1 MSEKNVVYLISG
13 IGADERAFKYLNI
26 NCSEIINIQW
36 IKCTGFDSLE
46 AYAKALSEQI
56 RMDQTREIILI
67 GVSFGGII
75 AQEIAKRV
83 PCKKVFIISSVKLSQ
98 ELSTPFKLL
107 QRKNILRTIP
117 NKLFKAINYFVAKYA
132 FGVKTSDEIKLLKEI
147 IRDMDEEFVKWAI
160 EKIAHWKNHSELDN
174 LVHIHGEDDR
184 IFPISQIK
192 NAFKI
197 SGGHFMI
204 VNRANE
210 ISKLINSHL
219 QDSPQLVTAS

>member
-1 MSEKNVVYLISG
+1 MSTKNVVYLISG

-26 NCSEIINIQW
+26 DCSEIINIRW

-46 AYAKALSEQI
+46 AYAKALCEQI
-56 RMDQTREIILI
+56 TVDETRKIILI

-75 AQEIAKRV
+75 AQEIAKRI
-83 PCKKVFIISSVKLSQ
+83 PCEKIFIISSVKLSQ

-107 QRKNILRTIP
+107 QRRNILRTIP
-117 NKLFKAINYFVAKYA
+117 NKLFKTINYLVAKYA
-132 FGVKTSDEIKLLKEI
+132 FGIKTPEEMRLLKEI
-147 IRDMDEEFVKWAI
+147 IKDTDEEFVKWAI
-160 EKIAHWKNHSELDN
+160 EKIAHWKNHAQLEN
-174 LVHIHGEDDR
+174 LIHIHGNDDR

-197 SGGHFMI
+197 QGGHFMI

-210 ISKLINSHL
+210 ISKLINSYL
-219 QDSPQLVTAS
+219 QDPPQLVTAS